1 MLKRFVGLAVVALLL
16 GGMYTWARSAARL
29 EGSAPGQIRAAIL
42 DAFQAANQGR
52 VSEAMGVISPDYK
65 DSTGLNR
72 DRLWILLRR
81 AADNKRSWTVT
92 ARKITPTATACEA
105 NVDVIASVTV
115 DGEAAP
121 RILPLTLSMRLE
133 DMHIWGVIP
142 TQRWRIVSTG
152 GLPEE
157 FLSLG
162 GL

>member
-1 MLKRFVGLAVVALLL
+1 MLKRFIGLAVGALLL

-29 EGSAPGQIRAAIL
+29 EGSGPAQIRAAIL

-52 VSEAMGVISPDYK
+52 VSEAMGIVSPDYK
-65 DSTGLNR
+65 DSTGLTR

-81 AADNKRSWTVT
+81 AADNKQSWTVT
-92 ARKITPTATACEA
+92 ARKIVPTAAAREA
-105 NVDVIASVTV
+105 SVEVIASVTI

-133 DMHIWGVIP
+133 DTHIWGVIP

-152 GLPEE
+152 GLPDDL
-157 FLSLG
+157 LSLG